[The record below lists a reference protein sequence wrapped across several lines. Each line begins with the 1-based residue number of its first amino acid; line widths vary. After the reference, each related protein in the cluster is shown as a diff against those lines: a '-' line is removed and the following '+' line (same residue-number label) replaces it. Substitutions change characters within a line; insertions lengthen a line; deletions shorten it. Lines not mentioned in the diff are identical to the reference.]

1 MARLDHR
8 HFSTNTASETKS
20 ASKKKQAR
28 SPAQVR
34 WDNKFRFSIG
44 NDMNMSLLLPLQ
56 VTDYLHLK
64 HMSTWSRCANEDKKI
79 IKKLPLFD
87 YVDAHYIDLHPPLR
101 TKKGRAPERRIAIVL
116 DVDSNIRPSD
126 MREIGMP
133 MPKTFT
139 ANSANFGG
147 RSPSDP
153 EPSEDFSVNR
163 PHLIYWLHT
172 PIWMDDYEQANQYR
186 LIARRLARLVGTISY
201 VEAVNPITTKNPAKL
216 RHYSSEQLY
225 WDVVEGDNRTWTLA
239 ELDEAITEAENAPIH
254 PAQITYT
261 PPPKAKKTSFRSAD
275 GSKRATHAAP
285 FDGKGSDQSYLE
297 RTIGASFDEE
307 YAARGKNCNLFSN
320 IRYLAYAFKAKA
332 SSEEHLY
339 RYMLQQCAKYNE
351 TKFSDNLL
359 PDHEIHETAKSI
371 SWWTW
376 NVYSGS
382 GSTKDRGACKR
393 AGLINDSME
402 IDERQAI
409 GGRYAA
415 KQNADKKRQIVLDA
429 VSELRAAGDKIVVSQ
444 LAKKLGVS
452 RNTINKYLPDAAK
465 KTAQEAA
472 QKTSSDVT
480 IEQLLG
486 NVQNGVIRGNQPL
499 EPEGSG
505 ATKPDLFP
513 VGGPDIEGYGI
524 LSSIWSDCS
533 EVILQRGHQEGLQI
547 GSDRSEIPPES
558 YRSGFS
564 GRESN
569 KIPDLGIYYPTRLPI
584 MTAQTLGGARQIILG
599 LGSRSMGRQ
608 SGTYFFHSSR
618 VLS

>member
-1 MARLDHR
+1 
-8 HFSTNTASETKS
+8 
-20 ASKKKQAR
+20 
-28 SPAQVR
+28 
-34 WDNKFRFSIG
+34 
-44 NDMNMSLLLPLQ
+44 MNMTLMLPLQ

-64 HMSTWSRCANEDKKI
+64 HMPTWSRCANEDKKI

-87 YVDAHYIDLHPPLR
+87 YVDAHYIDLHPPFR
-101 TKKGRAPERRIAIVL
+101 TKKGRAPERRIAIIL
-116 DVDSNIRPSD
+116 DVDSGVRPSD
-126 MREIGMP
+126 MVEIGMP
-133 MPKTFT
+133 LPKTFT
-139 ANSANFGG
+139 GASRNVNQFGPVAKAA
-147 RSPSDP
+147 SPSLD
-153 EPSEDFSVNR
+153 DIVNR
-163 PHLIYWLHT
+163 PHMIYWLHT
-172 PIWMDDYEQANQYR
+172 PVWMDDYEQASLYKS
-186 LIARRLARLVGTISY
+186 ITRRLAKLVGTIGY
-201 VEAVNPITTKNPAKL
+201 VEAVNPVTTKNPAKF
-216 RHYSSEQLY
+216 RHYNHEDLY
-225 WDVVEGDNRTWTLA
+225 WHVVEGDDHAWTLQ
-239 ELDEAITEAENAPIH
+239 ELDEAIAKAENAPIH
-254 PAQITYT
+254 AAQIAYT

-275 GSKRATHAAP
+275 GLKRATHAAH

-351 TKFSDNLL
+351 TNFSDDLL
-359 PDHEIHETAKSI
+359 PNHEIHETAKSI

-382 GSTKDRGACKR
+382 GDTKDRGVCKR
-393 AGLINDSME
+393 IGLINDSME
-402 IDERQAI
+402 IDERQAV

-472 QKTSSDVT
+472 QMTSSDVT

-505 ATKPDLFP
+505 TTKPDLYE

-547 GSDRSEIPPES
+547 RSDRAEIPPES

-584 MTAQTLGGARQIILG
+584 MPAQILGGARQIILG

-608 SGTYFFHSSR
+608 SGTYFSHSSR
-618 VLS
+618 VLL